1 MDTRAIHRFTRL
13 ASEGKYEEASRHMAL
28 NAFFS
33 SPRFS
38 YRSRAEWLKRFPDFH
53 KKAVA
58 FDIGPLEAVD
68 DNIFVRRGK
77 VKFLGIVFSIKEI
90 IVLNDEGM
98 IVRSEIRFC

>member
-1 MDTRAIHRFTRL
+1 
-13 ASEGKYEEASRHMAL
+13 MAP

-33 SPRFS
+33 SPRFA
-38 YRSRAEWLKRFPDFH
+38 YRSRAEWLKKFPDFH

-77 VKFLGIVFSIKEI
+77 VRFLGIVFSIKEI
-90 IVLNDEGM
+90 IELNDDGK